1 MVYWIL
7 SILGLLLVISPFALG
22 YNNDTNAMWSSI
34 VLGAVIALV
43 SGYKALARDKGVWE
57 DVIDVIAGV
66 VAIAIPFVLG
76 FSSITVALW
85 TFVVMGILVVLLS
98 GYDIYARR
106 MEPTT

>member
-22 YNNDTNAMWSSI
+22 YSTDTNAMWSSI

-43 SGYKALARDKGVWE
+43 SGYKALARDKGIWE
-57 DVIDVIAGV
+57 DVIAVIAGV

-76 FSSITVALW
+76 FSSIAVALW

-106 MEPTT
+106 METT